1 MPKRYFPNPY
11 TATQNIKQDATFWK
25 SKISQIVQEI
35 VQHQKL
41 GRRDLGWW
49 RNKSNH
55 ELNIINSIFL
65 YRGRALR
72 RSCWGW
78 IYAVVPPAQDPRS
91 DQIGYIVEFTCSLHV
106 FEFWFYKR
114 ERGL

>member
-11 TATQNIKQDATFWK
+11 TATQTARQDASFWK

-91 DQIGYIVEFTCSLHV
+91 DQI
-106 FEFWFYKR
+106 K
-114 ERGL
+114 